1 MWEAAGY
8 LGMSEKTLW
17 EVYGHH
23 HPDFLKAAS
32 AAISRRIAAPK
43 QSLVISLAEEKRKRA
58 AGPEATENIG
68 GGRSRSRTRLYSDI
82 PCEQGKEQGSFQSW
96 GYFRIRRPH

>member
-43 QSLVISLAEEKRKRA
+43 QSLVISLGEEKRKRA
-58 AGPEATENIG
+58 E
-68 GGRSRSRTRLYSDI
+68 GRKPQKTFVADAVVVELVSTPTFPANRR
-82 PCEQGKEQGSFQSW
+82 KEQGSFQS
-96 GYFRIRRPH
+96 